1 MAPTGAGGTYSDAAI
16 IGTAIEDANC
26 LIRMKTGFGGSRV
39 VDWIAGEQLPR
50 IC

>member
-1 MAPTGAGGTYSDAAI
+1 
-16 IGTAIEDANC
+16 IGEVIEDKNSFVQ
-26 LIRMKTGFGGSRV
+26 MKTGFGGSRV